1 MKRFYLLN
9 IAAILGVLSISL
21 TVSASEVPSSE
32 GFSWVILSDE
42 EPEENSDDDRDKT
55 TDSDSD
61 KGTDTDNDDHND
73 NDNTKD
79 NESDRND
86 NDSDNRDDDNS
97 NKSIYPSETIYS
109 KEEIE
114 DMIADKY
121 EELDEAYEIEDKFKK
136 TKTIDGIDSFILNFC
151 GDPLQDKKIAFL
163 GDSITAGS
171 GGTLTPDGS
180 GLGYTDFIAK
190 YTSAKI
196 INLGIGGAP
205 FDGSN
210 NDDALVNRYKDIPK
224 DTDIIVLFGGINDLF
239 AGAEHFGSPDE
250 LKEGTYCGDLYKTF
264 QQIDKRHPDA
274 EVYIVITYPNKM
286 EQYQQYTDDKWQDY
300 ADVQIQLAH
309 KFDFRIINLYEEGF
323 LDSNDSKVRNA
334 FFKDDIHPD
343 DLGSEILGRHIL
355 VHLIRKHL

>member
-109 KEEIE
+109 KAEIE
-114 DMIADKY
+114 DMIAEKY

-250 LKEGTYCGDLYKTF
+250 LKEGTYCGDLYSRS
-264 QQIDKRHPDA
+264 IN
-274 EVYIVITYPNKM
+274 VIPM
-286 EQYQQYTDDKWQDY
+286 QRSISLLPIPIKWNSTSSTPM
-300 ADVQIQLAH
+300 ING
-309 KFDFRIINLYEEGF
+309 RIMQMYRYSWHINLIF
-323 LDSNDSKVRNA
+323 VSSISMKRA
-334 FFKDDIHPD
+334 FWTAMIQK
-343 DLGSEILGRHIL
+343 
-355 VHLIRKHL
+355 

>member
-61 KGTDTDNDDHND
+61 KGTDTDND
-73 NDNTKD
+73 
-79 NESDRND
+79 
-86 NDSDNRDDDNS
+86 SDNRDDDNS

-109 KEEIE
+109 KAEIE
-114 DMIADKY
+114 DMIAEKY